1 MPPMVAVSKIASRCV
16 FPCSRVSRRAR
27 SRRSTAAT
35 PASAAAMTR
44 AARSSGASAAQAR
57 WDRRAAA
64 TARSSWAGEVDGASS
79 TTSAGRAGL
88 VTG

>member
-16 FPCSRVSRRAR
+16 LPCSRVRRRAR
-27 SRRSTAAT
+27 SCASTA
-35 PASAAAMTR
+35 R
-44 AARSSGASAAQAR
+44 HARLGGRDDPGRPVLVASAAQAGC
-57 WDRRAAA
+57 DRRAAA
-64 TARSSWAGEVDGASS
+64 TARSSWAGEVEGASS